1 MGEWLK
7 GKVAAI
13 TGGGGGLG
21 RAIALAMSEQGASIV
36 VNDLGGS
43 VDGVGSS
50 TAAAQKVVDEIKAK
64 GGKAVPNYESVT
76 SMQGAENIVKTAIDN
91 FGRLDVMVTCAGI
104 LRDRMLFNMSEQEFD
119 SVIAV
124 HVKGTFA
131 CMKAASIVMR
141 QQRSGRIITFTS
153 STGLFGNIGQANY
166 AAAKSAITGMT
177 KCAALD
183 LGRYGIT
190 VNAMAP
196 LAATRMTLTDEVKKS
211 LAMQAEKGQLRSG
224 FETTIDQMQP
234 EDVAP
239 AVCYIA
245 SDLSANVN
253 GQVIFSAGNEVA
265 VVSPPR
271 AVKTIWK
278 PGRWTAE
285 ELVDIV
291 PQTIAQ
297 GLVNPAPAQEAK

>member
-1 MGEWLK
+1 MAEWLK

-43 VDGVGSS
+43 VDGSGSS
-50 TAAAQKVVDEIKAK
+50 QTAAQKVVDEIKAK
-64 GGKAVPNYESVT
+64 GGHAVPNYESVT
-76 SMQGAENIVKTAIDN
+76 SVQGAEAIVKTALEN
-91 FGRLDVMVTCAGI
+91 FGKLDIMVTCAGI

-131 CMKAASIVMR
+131 CVKAASMVMR

-153 STGLFGNIGQANY
+153 STGLFGNIGQTNY
-166 AAAKSAITGMT
+166 AAAKSAITGIT
-177 KCAALD
+177 KCAAYD
-183 LGRYGIT
+183 LGRYGVT

-196 LAATRMTLTDEVKKS
+196 LAATRMTMTEDVKKS
-211 LAMQAEKGQLRSG
+211 LALQAEKGIRSG
-224 FETTIDQMQP
+224 FETSIDRMMP

-239 AVCYIA
+239 AVCYLA
-245 SDLSANVN
+245 SDLAANVN
-253 GQVIFSAGNEVA
+253 GQVIYSAGNEIA

-285 ELVDIV
+285 ELVEVV
-291 PQTIAQ
+291 PQTLAQ
-297 GLVNPAPAQEAK
+297 GIVNPAPAQEAK